1 MLLVL
6 ALVLGCSDTPIE
18 ERTEAAQAKTRM
30 PATVVVNL
38 QPPELTE
45 SFRWETETVARVVRT
60 MESYFHAAEGVVV
73 RVDGAP
79 APPSVRDAPTAGA
92 DAWGISLALVGS
104 SDALELRA
112 LTCAPGGGCEEE
124 VTYTNADTPEVSAT
138 ELAGKILE
146 RVGAGIPPGVA
157 ECVGQP
163 PSADRYASLIAGR
176 GAGVL
181 YGLVQPKVPGDR
193 SDDPLERAVYLDPK
207 SGMAQWVA
215 GRGRAGRGQLDSA
228 AYSLGIA
235 MESCPGH
242 PGFVADMVKIELERG
257 KTADAVALLDGLKAF
272 ADDPRLVPLRL
283 DAWVRAGRLAEAE
296 ALGLRANET
305 FPEDPRIAEVLAELS
320 LAQDKGPEYERWLA
334 AWARRDPRDPEP
346 VRRLVAIQA
355 RGARW
360 DEAWEAVEQLQARG
374 AAEEA
379 RLWRVTAGLAL
390 KRYEEAA
397 EAAEPQVAARIR
409 ARAALEGAGGFS
421 FDLSGDPSPEARVAR
436 GTAMMWSGSA
446 SDALRE
452 ADAALSERPWWPEAL
467 ALRVDALAA
476 LGFEERAEQ
485 TRKRWYQAEPPVE
498 P

>member
-1 MLLVL
+1 
-6 ALVLGCSDTPIE
+6 
-18 ERTEAAQAKTRM
+18 M
-30 PATVVVNL
+30 PSTVVVTL

-45 SFRWETETVARVVRT
+45 AFRWETETVARVVRT
-60 MESYFHAAEGVVV
+60 MEAFFHAAQGIVV
-73 RVDGAP
+73 RVDSAP
-79 APPSVRDAPTAGA
+79 PPPSVRDAPTSGAGG
-92 DAWGISLALVGS
+92 WGISLALVGS
-104 SDALELRA
+104 SADALELRA

-124 VTYTNADTPEVSAT
+124 VIYTNADTPEVSAT
-138 ELAGKILE
+138 ELAVKILDRIGGE
-146 RVGAGIPPGVA
+146 VPPTVIA
-157 ECVGQP
+157 CVGQP

-181 YGLVQPKVPGDR
+181 YKMVVPKVPGDR

-215 GRGRAGRGQLDSA
+215 GRGRAERSKLDSA
-228 AYSLGIA
+228 VYSLGIA
-235 MESCPGH
+235 VESCPGH
-242 PGFVADMVKIELERG
+242 AGFVADLAKIELERG
-257 KTADAVALLDGLKAF
+257 KIADAVALLDGLEAF

-283 DAWVRAGRLAEAE
+283 DTWVQAGRLTEAE

-305 FPEDPRIAEVLAELS
+305 FPDDPRIAEVLAELS
-320 LAQDKGPEYERWLA
+320 LAQGKGPEYERWLG
-334 AWARRDPRDPEP
+334 AWAQRDERDPEP

-360 DEAWEAVEQLQARG
+360 DEAWESVEQLEARG
-374 AAEEA
+374 EVEEA
-379 RLWRVTAGLAL
+379 RRWRVTTGLAL

-397 EAAEPQVAARIR
+397 AAADPEVASKIR

-436 GTAMMWSGSA
+436 GTALMWSGSA
-446 SDALRE
+446 DAALRE
-452 ADAALSERPWWPEAL
+452 ADAALRDRPWWPEAL

-476 LGFEERAEQ
+476 LGFEDRAEE